1 MSSKKNV
8 NSNSDWVF
16 LYWEDPIFSN
26 SNTNDN
32 ADTCS
37 QSEGDTP

>member
-32 ADTCS
+32 ADTRS